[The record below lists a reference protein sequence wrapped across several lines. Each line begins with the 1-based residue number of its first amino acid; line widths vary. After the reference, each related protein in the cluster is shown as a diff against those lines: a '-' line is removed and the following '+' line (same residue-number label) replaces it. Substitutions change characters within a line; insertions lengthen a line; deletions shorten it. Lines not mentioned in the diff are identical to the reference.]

1 VKHLSQ
7 ARDAEIGKEY
17 DDLSPEDLKKAL
29 KTVLLYA
36 DEVND
41 DTTAE
46 LDRIMAALREKEPL
60 ERECSAEE
68 SWAIFQ
74 AEHREELSQ
83 LGVRKNDTDKEVVPD
98 RAVSGQI
105 VRRKST
111 RVLLRVALA
120 ATLVVVLLTAAAVT
134 AGAMGFDLWGW
145 APKWIQEDLR
155 FVTEEPGAEDVQDI
169 PTALAALGID
179 EPLYPHWLPED
190 MKRENVE
197 IQFEPVLL
205 YEAYQGNDRALSITI
220 IPSLFSDTAVY
231 QRSEPDPEEYIAG
244 NTIHYIY
251 SDVNHLT
258 ATWYIKDYTASIVG
272 DVSIAEMKLIID
284 SIYEVRN

>member
-1 VKHLSQ
+1 MSQ

-36 DEVND
+36 DEINGN
-41 DTTAE
+41 TTVE

-60 ERECSAEE
+60 EHERSAEE
-68 SWAIFQ
+68 QWAVFR

-83 LGVRKNDTDKEVVPD
+83 LGIRTDDRKEEVRPGRTG
-98 RAVSGQI
+98 SGQ
-105 VRRKST
+105 VGRRRNV
-111 RVLLRVALA
+111 RVLTRIALVAALI
-120 ATLVVVLLTAAAVT
+120 VILLIGAAVT
-134 AGAMGFDLWGW
+134 ASALGFELWGW
-145 APKWIQEDLR
+145 APKWNREDLR

-190 MKRENVE
+190 MVCENVE
-197 IQFEPVLL
+197 IQIDPVLL
-205 YEAYQGNDRALSITI
+205 YEAYQGNGRALSITI
-220 IPSLFSDTAVY
+220 IPSSFSDTAVY

-244 NTIHYIY
+244 NTIHYIF
-251 SDVNHLT
+251 SDINHIS
-258 ATWYIKDYTASIVG
+258 ATWYTKNYSVLIVG
-272 DVSIAEMKLIID
+272 NITEDEMRKVID
-284 SIYEVRN
+284 SVYEVPK

>member
-1 VKHLSQ
+1 MSQ

-36 DEVND
+36 DEIND

-60 ERECSAEE
+60 EHERSAEE
-68 SWAIFQ
+68 QWAVFR

-83 LGVRKNDTDKEVVPD
+83 LGIRTDDRKKEVRPG
-98 RAVSGQI
+98 RTGSGQ
-105 VRRKST
+105 VGRRRNARALT
-111 RVLLRVALA
+111 RIALVAALI
-120 ATLVVVLLTAAAVT
+120 VVLLIGAAVT
-134 AGAMGFDLWGW
+134 ASALGFELWGW
-145 APKWIQEDLR
+145 APKWTQEDLR
-155 FVTEEPGAEDVQDI
+155 FVTEEPGAEDVHGI
-169 PTALAALGID
+169 SSALAVLGID

-197 IQFEPVLL
+197 IQFDPIFLH
-205 YEAYQGNDRALSITI
+205 EAYSGSNRLLSITI
-220 IPSLFSDTAVY
+220 IPAPLSDTAVY
-231 QRSEPDPEEYIAG
+231 QRSEADPEEYIAG

-251 SDVNHLT
+251 SDINQIT
-258 ATWYIKDYTASIVG
+258 ATWYTKSFTASIVG
-272 DVSIAEMKLIID
+272 GISIEEMKQMID
-284 SIYEVRN
+284 SIYEVHG

>member
-1 VKHLSQ
+1 MSQ

-60 ERECSAEE
+60 EHERSAEE
-68 SWAIFQ
+68 QWAVFR

-83 LGVRKNDTDKEVVPD
+83 LGIRTDDKEKEVRP
-98 RAVSGQI
+98 GQAGSCQ
-105 VRRKST
+105 VGRRRNA
-111 RVLLRVALA
+111 RVLTRIALVAALI
-120 ATLVVVLLTAAAVT
+120 VVLLIGAAVT
-134 AGAMGFDLWGW
+134 ASALGFELWGW
-145 APKWIQEDLR
+145 APKWTQEDLR
-155 FVTEEPGAEDVQDI
+155 FVTEEPGVQDKKDI

-179 EPLYPHWLPED
+179 EPIYPNWLPED
-190 MKRENVE
+190 MVREKVE

-205 YEAYQGNDRALSITI
+205 YEAYQGNDRVLFITI
-220 IPSLFSDTAVY
+220 VPSSISDTAVY
-231 QRSEPDPEEYIAG
+231 QKSDVDSEEYIAG

>member
-1 VKHLSQ
+1 MSQ
-7 ARDAEIGKEY
+7 AKDAEIGKEY

-29 KTVLLYA
+29 KTVLLYT
-36 DEVND
+36 DEIND

-60 ERECSAEE
+60 EHERSAEE
-68 SWAIFQ
+68 QWAVFR

-83 LGVRKNDTDKEVVPD
+83 LGIRTDDKKKEVRPG
-98 RAVSGQI
+98 RTGSGQ
-105 VRRKST
+105 VGRRRNV
-111 RVLLRVALA
+111 RVLTRIALVAALI
-120 ATLVVVLLTAAAVT
+120 VVLLIGAAVT
-134 AGAMGFDLWGW
+134 ASALGFELWGW
-145 APKWIQEDLR
+145 APKWTQEDLR

-179 EPLYPHWLPED
+179 ESLYPHWLPED
-190 MKRENVE
+190 MKRETAR
-197 IQFEPVLL
+197 IQLDPVFL
-205 YEAYQGNDRALSITI
+205 YEAYQGHDRVLFITI
-220 IPSLFSDTAVY
+220 VPSSISDTAVY
-231 QRSEPDPEEYIAG
+231 QRSESDPEEYIAG

-258 ATWYIKDYTASIVG
+258 ATWYIKDNTISIVG

>member
-1 VKHLSQ
+1 MSQ

-36 DEVND
+36 DEIND

-60 ERECSAEE
+60 EHERSAEE
-68 SWAIFQ
+68 QWAVFR

-83 LGVRKNDTDKEVVPD
+83 LGIRTDDKEKEVRPS
-98 RAVSGQI
+98 RAGSCQVGRRRN
-105 VRRKST
+105 VRALT
-111 RVLLRVALA
+111 RIALVAALI
-120 ATLVVVLLTAAAVT
+120 VVLLIGAAVT
-134 AGAMGFDLWGW
+134 ASALGFELWGW
-145 APKWIQEDLR
+145 APKWTQEDLR
-155 FVTEEPGAEDVQDI
+155 FVTEEPGAVDVHGI

-190 MKRENVE
+190 MVWVKAD
-197 IQFEPVLL
+197 IQLDPIYLS
-205 YEAYQGNDRALSITI
+205 EAYSGNDRDLMITI
-220 IPSLFSDTAVY
+220 VPSSISDTAVY
-231 QRSEPDPEEYIAG
+231 QRSESDPEEYIAG

>member
-1 VKHLSQ
+1 MSQ

-36 DEVND
+36 DEIND

-60 ERECSAEE
+60 EYERSAEE
-68 SWAIFQ
+68 QWAVFR

-83 LGVRKNDTDKEVVPD
+83 LGIRTDDRKEEVRPGRTG
-98 RAVSGQI
+98 SGQ
-105 VRRKST
+105 VGRHRNT
-111 RVLLRVALA
+111 RVLTRIALVAVLI
-120 ATLVVVLLTAAAVT
+120 VVLLLGAAVT
-134 AGAMGFDLWGW
+134 ASALGFELWGW
-145 APKWIQEDLR
+145 APKWTQEDLR
-155 FVTEEPGAEDVQDI
+155 FVTEEPGVQDKKDI
-169 PTALAALGID
+169 PTALAMLGID

-190 MKRENVE
+190 MKWETVE
-197 IQFEPVLL
+197 IQLDPVLL
-205 YEAYQGNDRALSITI
+205 YEAYQGNNRVLSITI
-220 IPSLFSDTAVY
+220 VPSSVSDTAVY
-231 QRSEPDPEEYIAG
+231 QRSEADPEEYIAG

-251 SDVNHLT
+251 ADVNHLT

-272 DVSIAEMKLIID
+272 NVSVAELEQIID

>member
-1 VKHLSQ
+1 MSQ
-7 ARDAEIGKEY
+7 AKDAEIGKEY

-29 KTVLLYA
+29 KTVLLYT
-36 DEVND
+36 DEIND

-60 ERECSAEE
+60 EHERSAEE
-68 SWAIFQ
+68 QWAVFR

-83 LGVRKNDTDKEVVPD
+83 LGIRTDDKEKEVRPG
-98 RAVSGQI
+98 RKGSGQ
-105 VRRKST
+105 VGRRRNV
-111 RVLLRVALA
+111 RVLTRIALVAALI
-120 ATLVVVLLTAAAVT
+120 VVLLIGAAVT
-134 AGAMGFDLWGW
+134 ASALGFELWGW
-145 APKWIQEDLR
+145 APKWTQEDLR
-155 FVTEEPGAEDVQDI
+155 FVTEEPGAEDVHGI
-169 PTALAALGID
+169 SSALAALGID

-205 YEAYQGNDRALSITI
+205 YEAYQGNDRVLFITI
-220 IPSLFSDTAVY
+220 VPSAISDTAVY
-231 QRSEPDPEEYIAG
+231 QRSESDPEEYIAG

>member
-1 VKHLSQ
+1 MSQ

-36 DEVND
+36 DEIND

-60 ERECSAEE
+60 EHERSAEE
-68 SWAIFQ
+68 QWAVFR

-83 LGVRKNDTDKEVVPD
+83 LGIRTDDKEKEVRPG
-98 RAVSGQI
+98 RKGSGQ
-105 VRRKST
+105 VGRRRNV
-111 RVLLRVALA
+111 RVLTRIALVAALI
-120 ATLVVVLLTAAAVT
+120 VVLLIGATVT
-134 AGAMGFDLWGW
+134 ASALGFELWGW
-145 APKWIQEDLR
+145 APKWNREDLR

-220 IPSLFSDTAVY
+220 IPSSFSDTAVY

-244 NTIHYIY
+244 NTIHYIF

-272 DVSIAEMKLIID
+272 NVSVAELEQIID

>member
-1 VKHLSQ
+1 MSQ

-60 ERECSAEE
+60 EHERSAEE
-68 SWAIFQ
+68 QWAVFR

-83 LGVRKNDTDKEVVPD
+83 LGIRTDDKEKEVRPS
-98 RAVSGQI
+98 RAGSCQVG
-105 VRRKST
+105 RRRNA
-111 RVLLRVALA
+111 RVLTRIALVAALI
-120 ATLVVVLLTAAAVT
+120 VVLLIGATVT
-134 AGAMGFDLWGW
+134 ASALGFELWGW
-145 APKWIQEDLR
+145 APKWNREDLR

-190 MKRENVE
+190 MVRENVE
-197 IQFEPVLL
+197 IQLDPVFLFESYCGKDRDLL
-205 YEAYQGNDRALSITI
+205 ITI
-220 IPSLFSDTAVY
+220 VPSSISDTAVY
-231 QRSEPDPEEYIAG
+231 QRSESDLKEYIAG
-244 NTIHYIY
+244 NTIHYIFHDIDQT
-251 SDVNHLT
+251 SAV
-258 ATWYIKDYTASIVG
+258 WYTQNYTILIVG
-272 DVSIAEMKLIID
+272 NITDGEMQRIID
-284 SIYEVRN
+284 SIYEVA

>member
-1 VKHLSQ
+1 MSQ
-7 ARDAEIGKEY
+7 AKDAEIGKEY

-36 DEVND
+36 DEIND
-41 DTTAE
+41 DTMAE

-60 ERECSAEE
+60 EHERSAEE
-68 SWAIFQ
+68 QWAVFR

-83 LGVRKNDTDKEVVPD
+83 LGIRTDDKEKEVRPG
-98 RAVSGQI
+98 RTGSGQ
-105 VRRKST
+105 VGRRRNA
-111 RVLLRVALA
+111 RVLTRIALVAALI
-120 ATLVVVLLTAAAVT
+120 VVLLIGAAVT
-134 AGAMGFDLWGW
+134 ASALGFELWGW
-145 APKWIQEDLR
+145 APKWTQEDLR
-155 FVTEEPGAEDVQDI
+155 FVTENPGVQDKKDI
-169 PTALAALGID
+169 PSALAALGID

-190 MKRENVE
+190 MVRVTAE
-197 IQFEPVLL
+197 IQLSPVLL
-205 YEAYQGNDRALSITI
+205 HEAYSGNDRDLSITI
-220 IPSLFSDTAVY
+220 VSSSISDTAVY
-231 QRSEPDPEEYIAG
+231 QRSESDPEEYIAG

-258 ATWYIKDYTASIVG
+258 ATWYIKDNTISIVS

>member
-1 VKHLSQ
+1 MSQ
-7 ARDAEIGKEY
+7 AKDAEIGKEY

-29 KTVLLYA
+29 KTVLLYT
-36 DEVND
+36 DEIND

-60 ERECSAEE
+60 EHERSAEE
-68 SWAIFQ
+68 QWAVFR

-83 LGVRKNDTDKEVVPD
+83 LGIRTDDKKKEVRPG
-98 RAVSGQI
+98 RTGSGQ
-105 VRRKST
+105 VGRRRNV
-111 RVLLRVALA
+111 RVLTRIALVAVLI
-120 ATLVVVLLTAAAVT
+120 VVLLIGAAVT
-134 AGAMGFDLWGW
+134 ASALGFELWGW
-145 APKWIQEDLR
+145 APKWTQEDLR
-155 FVTEEPGAEDVQDI
+155 FVTENPGAEDKKDI

-179 EPLYPHWLPED
+179 ERLYPHWLPED
-190 MKRENVE
+190 MVCENVE
-197 IQFEPVLL
+197 IQLDPVLL

-220 IPSLFSDTAVY
+220 VPSSVSDTAVY
-231 QRSEPDPEEYIAG
+231 QRSEADPEEYIAG

-251 SDVNHLT
+251 ADVNHLT

-272 DVSIAEMKLIID
+272 NVSVAELEQIID

>member
-1 VKHLSQ
+1 MSQ

-29 KTVLLYA
+29 KTVLLYT
-36 DEVND
+36 DEIND

-60 ERECSAEE
+60 EHERSAEE
-68 SWAIFQ
+68 QWAVFR

-83 LGVRKNDTDKEVVPD
+83 LGIRKDDKEKEVRPG
-98 RAVSGQI
+98 RAGSGQVGRRRN
-105 VRRKST
+105 VRALT
-111 RVLLRVALA
+111 RIALVAALI
-120 ATLVVVLLTAAAVT
+120 VVLLIGAAVT
-134 AGAMGFDLWGW
+134 ASALGFELWGW
-145 APKWIQEDLR
+145 APKWTQEDLR

-190 MKRENVE
+190 MVRVTVE
-197 IQFEPVLL
+197 IQLDPVYLSES
-205 YEAYQGNDRALSITI
+205 YYGNDRGLSITI
-220 IPSLFSDTAVY
+220 VPSLISDTAVY
-231 QRSEPDPEEYIAG
+231 QRSESDPEEYIAG

>member
-1 VKHLSQ
+1 MSQ

-36 DEVND
+36 DEIND

-60 ERECSAEE
+60 EHERSAEE
-68 SWAIFQ
+68 QWAVFR

-83 LGVRKNDTDKEVVPD
+83 LGIRTDDKEKEVRPG
-98 RAVSGQI
+98 RTGSGQVGRRRN
-105 VRRKST
+105 VRALT
-111 RVLLRVALA
+111 RIALVAALI
-120 ATLVVVLLTAAAVT
+120 VVLLIGAAVT
-134 AGAMGFDLWGW
+134 ASALGFELWGW
-145 APKWIQEDLR
+145 APKWTQEDLR
-155 FVTEEPGAEDVQDI
+155 FVTEKPGVQDKKDI

-190 MKRENVE
+190 MVRVKED
-197 IQFEPVLL
+197 IQLDPIYLS
-205 YEAYQGNDRALSITI
+205 EAYSGNDRDLMITI
-220 IPSLFSDTAVY
+220 VPSAISDTAVY
-231 QRSEPDPEEYIAG
+231 QRSESDPEEYIAG

>member
-1 VKHLSQ
+1 MSQ

-36 DEVND
+36 DEIND

-60 ERECSAEE
+60 EHERSAEE
-68 SWAIFQ
+68 QWAVFR

-83 LGVRKNDTDKEVVPD
+83 LGIRTDDKKKEVRPG
-98 RAVSGQI
+98 RTESGQ
-105 VRRKST
+105 VGQRRNA
-111 RVLLRVALA
+111 RVLMRIALVAALI
-120 ATLVVVLLTAAAVT
+120 VVLLIGAAVT
-134 AGAMGFDLWGW
+134 ASAMGFELWGW
-145 APKWIQEDLR
+145 APKWTQEDLR
-155 FVTEEPGAEDVQDI
+155 FVTEEPGAEDVHGI

-190 MKRENVE
+190 MVWVTAE
-197 IQFEPVLL
+197 IQLDPILL
-205 YEAYQGNDRALSITI
+205 HEAYSGNDRDLSITI
-220 IPSLFSDTAVY
+220 VSSSISDTAVY
-231 QRSEPDPEEYIAG
+231 QRSESDPEEYIAG

-258 ATWYIKDYTASIVG
+258 ATWYIKDNTISIVG

>member
-1 VKHLSQ
+1 MSQ
-7 ARDAEIGKEY
+7 AKDAEIGKEY

-29 KTVLLYA
+29 KTVLLYT
-36 DEVND
+36 DEIND

-60 ERECSAEE
+60 EHERSAEE
-68 SWAIFQ
+68 QWAVFR

-83 LGVRKNDTDKEVVPD
+83 LGIRTDDKEKEVRPG
-98 RAVSGQI
+98 RAGSGQ
-105 VRRKST
+105 VGRRRNV
-111 RVLLRVALA
+111 RVLMRIALVAALI
-120 ATLVVVLLTAAAVT
+120 VVLLIGAAVT
-134 AGAMGFDLWGW
+134 ASALGFELWGW
-145 APKWIQEDLR
+145 APKWNREDLR
-155 FVTEEPGAEDVQDI
+155 FVTEDPGAEDKKDI

-179 EPLYPHWLPED
+179 EPIYPSWLPED
-190 MKRENVE
+190 LVRENVE
-197 IQFEPVLL
+197 IQFEPLL
-205 YEAYQGNDRALSITI
+205 LSEAYQGNNRYLAITI
-220 IPSLFSDTAVY
+220 IPSSISDTAVY
-231 QRSEPDPEEYIAG
+231 QRSDAAPEEYITG

-258 ATWYIKDYTASIVG
+258 ATWYINDYTASIVG

>member
-1 VKHLSQ
+1 MSQ

-36 DEVND
+36 DEIND
-41 DTTAE
+41 DTMAE

-60 ERECSAEE
+60 EHERSAEE
-68 SWAIFQ
+68 QWAVFR

-83 LGVRKNDTDKEVVPD
+83 LGIRTDDKEKEVRPG
-98 RAVSGQI
+98 RTGSGQ
-105 VRRKST
+105 VGRRRNA
-111 RVLLRVALA
+111 RVLMRIALVAALI
-120 ATLVVVLLTAAAVT
+120 VVLLIGAAVT
-134 AGAMGFDLWGW
+134 ASALGFELWGW
-145 APKWIQEDLR
+145 APKWTQEDLR
-155 FVTEEPGAEDVQDI
+155 FVTEEPGAEDVHGI
-169 PTALAALGID
+169 PSALKALGID

-190 MKRENVE
+190 MVRIRAE
-197 IQFEPVLL
+197 IQFNPVFL
-205 YEAYQGNDRALSITI
+205 YEAYLGNNRRLSITI
-220 IPSLFSDTAVY
+220 VTSSISDTAVY
-231 QRSEPDPEEYIAG
+231 QRSESGSEEFIAG

-272 DVSIAEMKLIID
+272 DVSIAEMEQIID
-284 SIYEVRN
+284 SIYEVQN

>member
-1 VKHLSQ
+1 MSQ
-7 ARDAEIGKEY
+7 AKDAEIGKEY

-36 DEVND
+36 DEIND
-41 DTTAE
+41 DTMAE

-60 ERECSAEE
+60 EHERSAEE
-68 SWAIFQ
+68 QWAVFR

-83 LGVRKNDTDKEVVPD
+83 LGIRTDDKEKEVRPG
-98 RAVSGQI
+98 RTGSGQ
-105 VRRKST
+105 VGRRRNA
-111 RVLLRVALA
+111 RVLTRIALVAALI
-120 ATLVVVLLTAAAVT
+120 VVLLIGAAVT
-134 AGAMGFDLWGW
+134 ASALGFELWGW
-145 APKWIQEDLR
+145 APKWTQEDLR
-155 FVTEEPGAEDVQDI
+155 FVTENPGVQDKKDI
-169 PTALAALGID
+169 PSALAALGID

-190 MKRENVE
+190 MVRVTAE
-197 IQFEPVLL
+197 IQLSPVLL
-205 YEAYQGNDRALSITI
+205 HEAYSGNDRDLSITI
-220 IPSLFSDTAVY
+220 VSSSISDTAVY
-231 QRSEPDPEEYIAG
+231 QRSESDPEEYIAG

-258 ATWYIKDYTASIVG
+258 ATWYIKYNTISIVS

>member
-1 VKHLSQ
+1 MSQ